1 MASFDTVNYSL
12 RPNKAIQRQI
22 VFDALEL
29 IDRISPVRESLYI
42 GFGSVWFTDFVLAH
56 RRLGIRDMISIENKP
71 IGAVRARFNAPFKTV
86 KVEQGESNDVLRA
99 IADDEA
105 LNRRQWILWLDYD
118 RALSAE
124 VLLDIGTVV
133 THAPPNSVLILT
145 VNASPG
151 SHGDNPRK
159 RESYVRGLLGPS
171 VSDSYGPADFS
182 TDAIVDTLATSL
194 QTYIAEQAV
203 QLGRPGGYIEGFRIP
218 YRDGS
223 QMLTVG
229 GFLCAPGAR
238 SSVRA
243 AVEDERWPGMP
254 SIPVA
259 APPLTMKEITALQR
273 LLPSDRPLSRAALRR
288 AGFDLEDDQLSTFA
302 EHYRRYPAFS
312 QIVN

>member
-29 IDRISPVRESLYI
+29 IDRVMPLRQSLYI

-71 IGAVRARFNAPFKTV
+71 IGALRARFNAPFKTV
-86 KVEQGESNDVLRA
+86 KVEEGESNDVLRA
-99 IADDEA
+99 IADDDA
-105 LNRRQWILWLDYD
+105 LNRRQWVVWLDYD
-118 RALSAE
+118 RALSPE

-145 VNASPG
+145 VNASAG

-159 RESYVRGLLGPS
+159 REAYVRNLLGPS
-171 VSDSYGPADFS
+171 VSDSLTAADFGA
-182 TDAIVDTLATSL
+182 DAIVETLAASL
-194 QTYIAEQAV
+194 RSYIADQAV
-203 QLGRPGGYIEGFRIP
+203 QLGRPGGFVEGFRIP

-223 QMLTVG
+223 PMLTIG

-238 SSVRA
+238 SGVRTA
-243 AVEDERWPGMP
+243 IADAHWPGMP
-254 SIPVA
+254 RIPVA
-259 APPLTMKEITALQR
+259 APPLTMKEISALQR
-273 LLPSDRPLSRAALRR
+273 LLPSDRPITRAALRR
-288 AGFDLEDDQLSTFA
+288 AGFDLEDEQLSTFC

-312 QIVN
+312 QVVT